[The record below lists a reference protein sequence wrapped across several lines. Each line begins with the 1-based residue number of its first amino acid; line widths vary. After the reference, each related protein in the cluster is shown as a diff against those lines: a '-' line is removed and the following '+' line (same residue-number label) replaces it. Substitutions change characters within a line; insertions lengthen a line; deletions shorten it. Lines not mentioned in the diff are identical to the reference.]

1 LDNPLPPPLECGI
14 FDGGGEMELFTRPSS
29 MGKHFFEI
37 MFAGCQIYVNITKK
51 ISIVAQG
58 TVQCKYLLR
67 DL

>member
-1 LDNPLPPPLECGI
+1 
-14 FDGGGEMELFTRPSS
+14 

-37 MFAGCQIYVNITKK
+37 MFAGCQIYVNIAKK